1 MKKLMLL
8 ASLLVVLSVSAQER
22 TQREKPQKEHSQKNR
37 PTVDDELKRFDGYN
51 LSSSQKKK
59 VRNLLEDRQKNFSK
73 NGEPNGH
80 NNHGQQNNN
89 GDHRPDMNNG
99 KGPKNDDFD
108 TKLEK
113 VLNKKQFSQYKQD
126 REKGPKHN
134 HKENK

>member
-59 VRNLLEDRQKNFSK
+59 VRSLLEDREKNFSK
-73 NGEPNGH
+73 NEGKKD
-80 NNHGQQNNN
+80 QKLKK
-89 GDHRPDMNNG
+89 D